1 MSLQN
6 LHEVFEQTQ
15 LACAGVSL
23 ASIPLLP
30 QKFKDDYAKLITEDA
45 SFSRNDK
52 IFWGR
57 DGSAELWSRGKR
69 TRIYVPSVGFFI
81 AWRLVPLY
89 RELILYR
96 ATLSSVLEVHGESLN
111 DTEEQGCVPYIE
123 SSSALSPVEKDY
135 LKKFVTDGSW
145 WGKGRQ
151 INRAQ
156 DFFESPLMQCARLTQ
171 ETQSEIARIAK
182 QLSENAVLLD
192 TLSSVARV
200 SLNSPSDAPRQLITY
215 GAPGTGKS
223 WSVKVATA
231 GASTIRTTFHPD
243 SDYSTF
249 VGAYKP
255 SMKTVPRTM
264 MAGETIKRVTNG
276 DAALLTEEKI
286 AYTFVPQ
293 AFVKAYVQAWKFKA
307 EANGG
312 AATRQYLVIE
322 EINRGNCAQIFGDL
336 FQLLDRNDA
345 GFSEYEVAADDDL
358 RRHLAGQFADLARVN
373 AQTPLALG
381 IEADLARRVLSGE
394 ALLLPDNLY
403 IWATMNTS
411 DQSLFPID
419 SAFKRRWEWKYMP
432 IYDADRGYRI
442 VVGEASYKWW
452 DFLEKANALVQ
463 EFTDREDK
471 KLGYF
476 FCKAGADGA
485 IPLETFVGKV
495 VFYLWN
501 DVFKDV
507 GFDHEAF
514 AAEDGGRLLF
524 KAFFNPDGSPNAASV
539 KQLMENLGVAE
550 A

>member
-1 MSLQN
+1 MPLVN
-6 LHEVFEQTQ
+6 VFT
-15 LACAGVSL
+15 CAGAYTV
-23 ASIPLLP
+23 
-30 QKFKDDYAKLITEDA
+30 
-45 SFSRNDK
+45 
-52 IFWGR
+52 
-57 DGSAELWSRGKR
+57 
-69 TRIYVPSVGFFI
+69 
-81 AWRLVPLY
+81 
-89 RELILYR
+89 LIL
-96 ATLSSVLEVHGESLN
+96 SG
-111 DTEEQGCVPYIE
+111 
-123 SSSALSPVEKDY
+123 
-135 LKKFVTDGSW
+135 
-145 WGKGRQ
+145 
-151 INRAQ
+151 
-156 DFFESPLMQCARLTQ
+156 LM
-171 ETQSEIARIAK
+171 
-182 QLSENAVLLD
+182 
-192 TLSSVARV
+192 
-200 SLNSPSDAPRQLITY
+200 
-215 GAPGTGKS
+215 
-223 WSVKVATA
+223 
-231 GASTIRTTFHPD
+231 
-243 SDYSTF
+243 
-249 VGAYKP
+249 
-255 SMKTVPRTM
+255 
-264 MAGETIKRVTNG
+264 RVTNG

-345 GFSEYEVAADDDL
+345 GFSEYEVMADDDL
-358 RRHLAGQFADLARVN
+358 RRHLAGQFADLARAN

-432 IYDADRGYRI
+432 IYDADRDYRI
-442 VVGEASYKWW
+442 VVGETSYKWW

-463 EFTDREDK
+463 EFTDSEDK

-524 KAFFNPDGSPNAASV
+524 KAFFNPDGSPNVASV
-539 KQLMENLGVAE
+539 RRLMENLGVAE

>member
-1 MSLQN
+1 MKTFTLQD
-6 LHEVFEQTQ
+6 LIAA
-15 LACAGVSL
+15 L
-23 ASIPLLP
+23 
-30 QKFKDDYAKLITEDA
+30 AKLTIGATYKYASAGRVSTGTCQLVSVDSRTGSIQYRRNSIGPIDESTRIEHITGA
-45 SFSRNDK
+45 NVAKLAIALGSRKAIEINALYGGSGNFRSALEGLVANTENVFVCQIDGK
-52 IFWGR
+52 KHIFWTPDRSHPVGVI
-57 DGSAELWSRGKR
+57 SMAEPPAVYGAS
-69 TRIYVPSVGFFI
+69 TNATASV
-81 AWRLVPLY
+81 
-89 RELILYR
+89 
-96 ATLSSVLEVHGESLN
+96 
-111 DTEEQGCVPYIE
+111 
-123 SSSALSPVEKDY
+123 
-135 LKKFVTDGSW
+135 
-145 WGKGRQ
+145 
-151 INRAQ
+151 
-156 DFFESPLMQCARLTQ
+156 
-171 ETQSEIARIAK
+171 
-182 QLSENAVLLD
+182 QLDN
-192 TLSSVARV
+192 
-200 SLNSPSDAPRQLITY
+200 APRQLITY
-215 GAPGTGKS
+215 GAPGSGKS
-223 WSVKVATA
+223 WRVKAATA
-231 GASTIRTTFHPD
+231 GASVIRTTFHPD

-336 FQLLDRNDA
+336 FQLLDRNDV
-345 GFSEYEVAADDDL
+345 GFSEYEVMADDDL
-358 RRHLAGQFADLARVN
+358 RRHLAGQFADLARAN

-432 IYDADRGYRI
+432 IYDADRDYRI
-442 VVGEASYKWW
+442 VVGETSYKWW

-463 EFTDREDK
+463 EFTDSEDK

-524 KAFFNPDGSPNAASV
+524 KAFFNPDGSPNVASV
-539 KQLMENLGVAE
+539 RRLMENLGVAE